1 MRFEKSRED
10 IVCISAV
17 RTPFGRFGGSLREI
31 DVYELGAIAMRN
43 VMERI
48 KLDPAII
55 DELWWGVGDT
65 SSAKDPYTPV
75 TARQSL
81 LRAGISANTPS
92 VTFDQACISG
102 MNAAKYGLRSIQM
115 GEAETVLS
123 GGATSFSTIP
133 FLLRGIRWEGRRHTS
148 MTLEDPLIPL
158 GYKDFAPVAVD
169 AGEEAVQYEVTRLEQ
184 DEFACASHLN
194 YGKAWER
201 GFFKSEIGPLELVQT
216 DRKENLQPKKML
228 DIDGNTVPV
237 SSWPHWQSCARF
249 TAVRPVRRAMPQA

>member
-194 YGKAWER
+194 YGKAWK
-201 GFFKSEIGPLELVQT
+201 GDFSKAKSDLWNWSKPT
-216 DRKENLQPKKML
+216 ARKISSQKRCS
-228 DIDGNTVPV
+228 ISTSNTVPV